1 MMSDN
6 RPNACPVCGEDGI
19 CGGLGVI
26 SYDVP
31 VGHELFG
38 KLVRCPN
45 NPIEQDTERR
55 ERFRKLSNLDAL
67 ADRTFENFE
76 TGRYGLTEKQ
86 LRTLEF
92 ARQLATDYAENPH
105 GWLVLKG
112 SYGTGKTHL
121 AAAIGNYR
129 LSKGDMVLFITTPD
143 LLDHLRASY
152 SPKSEATYDET
163 FDRVRDAQ
171 ILILDDLGAE
181 NPSEWANEKLFQLL
195 NYRYV
200 NHLPT
205 IVTTN
210 VSMEALDPRVRS
222 RLADENVM
230 RAVDLQ
236 VPDYR
241 TPVTVDKN
249 NLNTLN
255 LYRDMTFDS
264 FDIQTKLTREEYEKL
279 YYAKQQAMAY
289 SQHNQQGWLV
299 IMGSFGIGK
308 THLAAAIANEQD
320 QHGVDVTF
328 ITMTKLLDALRDAM
342 GTRSQLLGQLSQAV
356 EEVSLLVLDDLNT
369 ETASGWGR
377 EKLFQLL
384 DYRYITRKPTII
396 TTTQHIHKIDDRI
409 RSRLL
414 DTRRCTNLPIQAPMY
429 ADRLTR

>member
-1 MMSDN
+1 MS
-6 RPNACPVCGEDGI
+6 RPGACPICGQDGL

-31 VGHELFG
+31 VGHALFG

-45 NPIEQDTERR
+45 NPVEQDTERR

-67 ADRTFENFE
+67 ADRSFENFE
-76 TGRYGLTEKQ
+76 VVRYGLTQKQ
-86 LRTLEF
+86 LHSLDF
-92 ARQLATDYAENPH
+92 ARQLAVDYAQSPR
-105 GWLVLKG
+105 GWLVLQG

-163 FDRVRDAQ
+163 FDRLRDAQ
-171 ILILDDLGAE
+171 MLILDDLGAE

-200 NHLPT
+200 NRLPT

-210 VSMEALDPRVRS
+210 VPLDDLDPRVRS

-230 RAVDLQ
+230 RAANLQ

-241 TPVTVDKN
+241 TTTSLEKN
-249 NLNTLN
+249 NFNTLD
-255 LYRDMTFDS
+255 LYREMSFDN

-279 YYAKQQAMAY
+279 HYAKAQALAY
-289 SQHNQQGWLV
+289 AQDIRQGWLV
-299 IMGSFGIGK
+299 IMGPFATGK
-308 THLAAAIANEQD
+308 THLAAAIANMYD
-320 QHGVDVTF
+320 QQGVDVAF
-328 ITMTKLLDALRDAM
+328 ITMTSLLDTLRDAM
-342 GTRSQLLGQLSQAV
+342 GTRSNQFGQLSQAMH
-356 EEVSLLVLDDLNT
+356 EVTLLVLDDLNT
-369 ETASGWGR
+369 ETASAWGR
-377 EKLFQLL
+377 EKLFQIL
-384 DYRYITRKPTII
+384 DHRYLTRKPTII
-396 TTTQHIHKIDDRI
+396 TTAQPMQKIDERI
-409 RSRLL
+409 RSRFL
-414 DTRRCTNLPIQAPMY
+414 DIRRCTNLVIQGPIFAE
-429 ADRLTR
+429 RISRR